1 MHNNYFS
8 KLYQKGGSASGGAK
22 KTAARPRQELTGDAS
37 EDGLNSA
44 LGDAG
49 EELNIDD
56 VKEVLSNPQLI
67 KILADMRL
75 KARGGVI
82 DDGGRKKK

>member
-8 KLYQKGGSASGGAK
+8 KLYQKGGSTSGGAK
-22 KTAARPRQELTGDAS
+22 KTAARPHQELTGDAS

-49 EELNIDD
+49 EELNIED
-56 VKEVLSNPQLI
+56 VKEVLSNP
-67 KILADMRL
+67 
-75 KARGGVI
+75 
-82 DDGGRKKK
+82 